1 MDKKVPKFNLPKGPQ
16 ILIWYIVAAI
26 AMIYMYQSFVKFP
39 NTVISYSEFVKLVNA
54 NAVKKVSIEKDIIK
68 GAYSS
73 GNNISTRFSTVRVN
87 DKQLIPLLLKHG
99 VEVNGTISSDLLKNL
114 IFGWILPFGVLFF
127 IWYLFS
133 KKMKGSSSSI
143 FGFGKGKYRV
153 YTNKRPDTTFDDV
166 AGEQEAK
173 EETEEIIE
181 FLKQPERF
189 KRLGGRMPKGV
200 LLVGTPGTGK
210 TLLAKAV
217 AGEAGVPFI
226 SISGSEFVEMFVGV
240 GASRVRDLFETAKKM
255 SPCIIFIDEID
266 TIGKS
271 RGISSITGGN
281 DEREQT
287 LNQLLAEMDGFDS
300 GKGVIILAATNRPEV
315 LDPAL
320 LRPGRFDRQI
330 LVDKPDLQGRE
341 EIFRLHLK
349 KIKVDDDVDPKRLG
363 QQTIGLVG
371 ADIANIVNEGALL
384 AGRKDSETVSMKY
397 LEEAIERQQVGMEKK
412 SRRINPNEKKIIAYH
427 ETGHAIV
434 AETVKHSEPVQKI
447 SIIPRG
453 IAALGYTSQRLLEDK
468 YLWSKGELI
477 DKIAMLFGGRA
488 AEEIIF
494 GDPSTGAQN
503 DLARAT
509 DMARSLVARF
519 GMDDTIGPVILE
531 EQQNPMNN
539 PYGYRA
545 DISDKTRY
553 AMDGSIKKIL
563 ENAHNSAKLILEA
576 NRSKLEKVANILIKQ
591 ETISGDRLRELI
603 GKNNNQE
610 TTAQ

>member
-1 MDKKVPKFNLPKGPQ
+1 MTKFNLPKGPQ
-16 ILIWYIVAAI
+16 LLIWYVVAAI
-26 AMIYMYQSFVKFP
+26 TMIYIYQSFVKFP
-39 NTVISYSEFVKLVNA
+39 STVISYSEFVRLVNA
-54 NAVKKVSIEKDIIK
+54 NTVKKVSIGKDIIK
-68 GAYSS
+68 GAYVSR
-73 GNNISTRFSTVRVN
+73 GMLTRFSTVRVN
-87 DKQLIPLLLKHG
+87 DKQLISLLLKHG
-99 VEVNGTISSDLLKNL
+99 VEINGTISSDLLKNL

-133 KKMKGSSSSI
+133 KRIKSSSSSI

-153 YTNKRPDTTFDDV
+153 YTNKRPDTTFADV

-181 FLKQPERF
+181 FLSQPERF

-210 TLLAKAV
+210 TLLARAV

-300 GKGVIILAATNRPEV
+300 SKGVIILAATNRPEV

-349 KIKVDDDVDPKRLG
+349 KIKVDDDIDPKKLA

-384 AGRKDSETVSMKY
+384 ASRKDSETVSMKY
-397 LEEAIERQQVGMEKK
+397 LEEAIERQQVGVEKR
-412 SRRINPNEKKIIAYH
+412 SRRINPNEREIIAYH

-434 AETVKHSEPVQKI
+434 AEMVKHSEPVQKI

-453 IAALGYTSQRLLEDK
+453 IAALGYTSQRLLEDR
-468 YLWSKGELI
+468 YLWRKGELM
-477 DKIAMLFGGRA
+477 DKIAMLFGGRT

-494 GDPSTGAQN
+494 GDSSTGAQN

-519 GMDDTIGPVILE
+519 GMDDTIGAVILE
-531 EQQNPMNN
+531 DQQRSMMDN
-539 PYGYRA
+539 PYSYRA
-545 DISDKTRY
+545 DISEETKHV
-553 AMDGSIKKIL
+553 MEESIKKIL
-563 ENAHNSAKLILEA
+563 ESAHNSARSILEA
-576 NRSKLEKVANILIKQ
+576 NRSKLEEVAKILIKQ
-591 ETISGDRLRELI
+591 ETISGDRLREILEKGSEQGREI
-603 GKNNNQE
+603 DS
-610 TTAQ
+610 